1 MLSEWGLTPPRVVET
16 LSEEALSVLVPAM
29 IRRRAR
35 ESFAAVL
42 ARAFGGGPEAPTSR
56 AQGSSS
62 SPIRRESKHP
72 VSGRPQRIWGSADRP
87 LTGAELEAAIA
98 ELARFE
104 GSSNVRGAS

>member
-1 MLSEWGLTPPRVVET
+1 MLSEWGIAPPRIVDT

-35 ESFAAVL
+35 ESFGAVL
-42 ARAFGGGPEAPTSR
+42 ARAFGGGPEASTSR
-56 AQGSSS
+56 AHDSSS

-72 VSGRPQRIWGSADRP
+72 VSGRPQRVWGSAHRP
-87 LTGAELEAAIA
+87 LSGAELETAIA

-104 GSSNVRGAS
+104 GNSNVRGAS